1 MKKSV
6 WLLAATA
13 FFTSLL
19 WSSIS
24 FSGGLDDFINVSE
37 GSSEAEKDSDPNF
50 WDIDSNS
57 VAGDLVFDT
66 SPTKQSFF
74 NYRLNI
80 VLAGQ
85 DCEDVYD
92 DSLESTGIYIE
103 NIFGFA
109 ILKKE
114 SLCWWLGPLVRLGY
128 YTGEDNSLLVGTDLE
143 GDYAE
148 FGVGAVTGLNFK
160 AGTVTMF
167 PSIGLRYS
175 GYEGTGGVTYNGY
188 SYEYS
193 YKEDIE
199 DYATTVFAN
208 FAILF

>member
-6 WLLAATA
+6 WLLVTTA

-19 WSSIS
+19 WSSTVS
-24 FSGGLDDFINVSE
+24 AGGLDGFIGVSG
-37 GSSEAEKDSDPNF
+37 GSGEAEKDSDIDS

-57 VAGDLVFDT
+57 VAGCFVFDI
-66 SPTKQSFF
+66 SPANQSLF
-74 NYRLNI
+74 NYRLN
-80 VLAGQ
+80 VGFAGQ
-85 DCEDVYD
+85 DFEDVYD

-109 ILKKE
+109 IIKKE
-114 SLCWWLGPLVRLGY
+114 SLCWWLGPLVRIGY

-175 GYEGTGGVTYNGY
+175 GYDGTGDVIYNGY

-193 YKEDIE
+193 YKNDI
-199 DYATTVFAN
+199 DDHATTFFAN